1 MKTKSEACIPTSA
14 FTLVELLV
22 VAAITAALAALAV
35 PAVKGAMASSLKAA
49 SLGNIKQIS
58 ALAVTY
64 AADND
69 GMLPDEGGEG
79 LQSLNKIKMATN
91 AWYNVLPA
99 LGGLKPAKDHTRETF
114 HTPQS
119 VFFVK
124 GAKYPKSTGSSAYF
138 AYGINSQLMSPGQS
152 VIRLHQIT
160 RPSRTALF
168 AEAALPDE
176 KNLLPSGGATSDLGQ
191 PKVRDRRFVGRYGGA
206 GIIGFADGHAEVV
219 SKDKAFDTN
228 VVLWELPAP

>member
-1 MKTKSEACIPTSA
+1 MKTKPDTCNPTNA
-14 FTLVELLV
+14 FTLIELMV
-22 VAAITAALAALAV
+22 VVAITAVLVALAV
-35 PAVKGAMASSLKAA
+35 PAVKGAMTSSLKAS
-49 SLGNIKQIS
+49 SLNNIRQIG

-79 LQSLNKIKMATN
+79 LQSLNKIKLATN

-99 LGGLKPAKDHTRETF
+99 LGGLKPAKDHTRDTF
-114 HTPQS
+114 HTPHS

-138 AYGINSQLMSPGQS
+138 AYGINSQLMSPGQA
-152 VIRLHQIT
+152 VIRLSQIS

-176 KNLLPSGGATSDLGQ
+176 KNLLPSGGGTSDLGQ

-206 GIIGFADGHAEVV
+206 GIIGFADGHAEIVP
-219 SKDKAFDTN
+219 KDKAFDTN
-228 VVLWELPAP
+228 VVLWELPAL